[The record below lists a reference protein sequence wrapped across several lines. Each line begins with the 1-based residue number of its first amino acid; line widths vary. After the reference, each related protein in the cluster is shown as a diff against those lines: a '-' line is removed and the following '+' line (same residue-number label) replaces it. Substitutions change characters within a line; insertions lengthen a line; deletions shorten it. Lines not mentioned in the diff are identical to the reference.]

1 MRNVLDKSCRENE
14 THFVLSF
21 FFRKSCCLWNNVE
34 KCGGAREATDDNTIW
49 RMCVLS
55 WKRKAKNSHAHSP
68 RARVSPPPPTHKR
81 EQKYVILFL
90 FHGNN
95 GFANAPECYVIR
107 TCPVLSR
114 ANFPPHERNRISLIQ
129 GRRFKLCKET
139 IFVLFDLLTV
149 KRTIFVLTAML
160 EISSYWLYKRLYLL
174 LSARHSS
181 TAELPRVPVMSYD
194 CWHAKYRLNNNAIL
208 YLRFK

>member
-1 MRNVLDKSCRENE
+1 
-14 THFVLSF
+14 
-21 FFRKSCCLWNNVE
+21 
-34 KCGGAREATDDNTIW
+34 
-49 RMCVLS
+49 MCVLC
-55 WKRKAKNSHAHSP
+55 WKRKAKNSHAHAHGHAP
-68 RARVSPPPPTHKR
+68 GYPPPPRTR

-95 GFANAPECYVIR
+95 GFANAPECCVIR
-107 TCPVLSR
+107 TCPVLSI
-114 ANFPPHERNRISLIQ
+114 ANFPPHERNWISLFQ

-139 IFVLFDLLTV
+139 IFVLLDFLTV
-149 KRTIFVLTAML
+149 KRTIFVLTTL
-160 EISSYWLYKRLYLL
+160 LQISCYWLYKRLYLL
-174 LSARHSS
+174 LSARHAF